1 MNNKVSFP
9 EYYSAIGKPITNG
22 EVCSLNDSNV
32 KILKCDEN
40 EYIDIKPE
48 YKILGAY
55 VFYLSHLIIIIIIS
69 YSQIVL
75 VVRFKLWVT
84 LSLPLYFPSVC
95 VILIM
100 DL

>member
-22 EVCSLNDSNV
+22 EVYSLNDSNV

-55 VFYLSHLIIIIIIS
+55 VSSNISSHLFIIFI
-69 YSQIVL
+69 SQIVL
-75 VVRFKLWVT
+75 
-84 LSLPLYFPSVC
+84 
-95 VILIM
+95 LI
-100 DL
+100 